1 MAYIHSRVHLPNICF
16 VIVIAFPWL
25 VYLSTRRPERYWL
38 STCGNKA
45 TSIDSVRQ
53 ATLMIPFSHVYH
65 QQMGSK
71 PVANICTSTQFQSRG
86 HISTSD
92 KCLSNE
98 SVRTTNVVSTKP
110 TPHTRSFQLDKPRE
124 SHFRRQLSQE
134 LHFNPSTQTYGSN
147 TGQRLK
153 ERNQRC

>member
-1 MAYIHSRVHLPNICF
+1 MAYIHSRVQLPNICF

-25 VYLSTRRPERYWL
+25 VYLSTRRPERYWM
-38 STCGNKA
+38 STCGNMA

-71 PVANICTSTQFQSRG
+71 LVANICTSTQFQNRG

-98 SVRTTNVVSTKP
+98 SVRTTDVVSPKP
-110 TPHTRSFQLDKPRE
+110 TPRTRSFQLDKPCE
-124 SHFRRQLSQE
+124 SRFWRQLNQE
-134 LHFNPSTQTYGSN
+134 LRFNPSSQTYGSN
-147 TGQRLK
+147 TGLPLT